1 MLSTITMATCH
12 EYCLLLFWDF
22 CYFSLTYT
30 VYCIYCSLLIYIY
43 KRISSKFL
51 RQKLKNGFTAGDVR
65 WRVHSVTPP
74 DEHRLSDIEPCF
86 VLKVTKLRKIA
97 LILLRKKI
105 RSSGGD
111 GCEVFFPKRYKGH
124 HRCPLPSAGRGQAGR
139 CDYMSADHG
148 PTELEFRTTH
158 WQCC

>member
-1 MLSTITMATCH
+1 MVTIRSMFQ
-12 EYCLLLFWDF
+12 LLKIQIL
-22 CYFSLTYT
+22 
-30 VYCIYCSLLIYIY
+30 IIYIY

-105 RSSGGD
+105 RSSSSGGD

-124 HRCPLPSAGRGQAGR
+124 HRCPLLGVGRLAAVTVCQLIMGLLSWSFARRTGSA
-139 CDYMSADHG
+139 ADLYRLRDACPG
-148 PTELEFRTTH
+148 
-158 WQCC
+158 